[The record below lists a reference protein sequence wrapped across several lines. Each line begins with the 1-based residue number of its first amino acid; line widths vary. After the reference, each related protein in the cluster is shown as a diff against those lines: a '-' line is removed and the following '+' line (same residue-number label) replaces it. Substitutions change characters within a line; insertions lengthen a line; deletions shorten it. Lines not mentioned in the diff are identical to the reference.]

1 MMIEQV
7 HEILNALKRP
17 ATLEDIAGQ
26 LHLSSEETANALQ
39 SLIQDGYCVETK
51 SKGKRKFAPIHMMHL
66 IRCRAAA
73 IPGSPAFARPLD
85 GGSDFYLDMP
95 DEIALDDDLILV
107 RPTEGERPRATLI
120 HVVKRAH
127 PIVTGSVY
135 IEPLEPYKPR
145 RGQRHKRPHKVH
157 EPERIALLSDRRL
170 PPRVTIEGDLLGAKA
185 GDLCV
190 FEVTRWPFRAQHMRV
205 LVKQVMGCAQDISAQ
220 FKALLAEYSIEE
232 CFTDDVLRE
241 AEAFPSSPS
250 ETDLANRRD
259 LRNMTIFT
267 IDGAD
272 AKDFDD
278 AVSLEIDGARAILG
292 VHIADVS
299 YYVTEGSALDL
310 AARARGT
317 SVYLPGMT
325 IPMLPEALSNGL
337 CSLRPN
343 EDRLTY
349 SLLMTLENGR
359 VVDYDLFPAVI
370 RSCARLTYD
379 DVNNMLGGT
388 ENHVPEELHE
398 TLRQMNALAK
408 RLNAI
413 RIARGAL
420 ELDLEE
426 PEFDLAPDGM
436 PSAIRA
442 RTRGD
447 AHRLIE
453 EFMLLANET
462 IAVHAQHAS
471 LPFPYRVHESPDSEK
486 LSALESFLANL
497 GHPEHLGN
505 RPSPQKLQKVLNDF
519 RNRPEGVIVARTL
532 LRAMSRARYSEKP
545 LGHYGLA
552 SRDYCHFTSPI
563 RRYPDL
569 LAHRMLRLFAAGQL
583 DEASSARWTE
593 KVAERAAESS
603 DCEERAAMCERDGDR
618 LMCAAY
624 LSQHIGESFTGILTH
639 LSKRGASVLLDNTTE
654 GRILP
659 QLMDDFYSLD
669 DERMMMVGRHSRRAL
684 RLGDSISVEV
694 YSSEI
699 ASGEVE
705 FAMSAR

>member
-1 MMIEQV
+1 MIEQV

-17 ATLEDIAGQ
+17 ATLKDIAGQ
-26 LHLSSEETANALQ
+26 AQLSAEDAANALQ
-39 SLIQDGYCVETK
+39 SLMQDGYCVETK
-51 SKGKRKFAPIHMMHL
+51 GKGNRKFAPIRMMHL

-73 IPGSPAFARPLD
+73 IPGAPAFARPLD
-85 GGSDFYLDMP
+85 GGSDLYLDMP
-95 DEIALDDDLILV
+95 DEIALDGDLILV
-107 RPTEGERPRATLI
+107 RPTEGERPRGTLI

-127 PIVTGSVY
+127 PLMTGSVY
-135 IEPLEPYKPR
+135 IEPFEPYKPR

-170 PPRVTIEGDLLGAKA
+170 PPRVAIEGDLMGAKA

-190 FEVTRWPFRAQHMRV
+190 FEVSKWPFRAQHMRV
-205 LVKQVMGCAQDISAQ
+205 RVKQVMGCAQDIGAQ
-220 FKALLAEYSIEE
+220 LKALLAEYSIEE
-232 CFTDDVLRE
+232 SFPDDVLRE
-241 AEAFPSSPS
+241 AEAFSSSPA
-250 ETDLANRRD
+250 EADLANRRD
-259 LRNMTIFT
+259 LRGMTIFT

-278 AVSLEIDGARAILG
+278 AVSLDMSNGRIVLG

-299 YYVTEGSALDL
+299 HYVTEGSPLDL

-349 SLLMTLENGR
+349 SLLMTLENGK

-379 DVNNMLGGT
+379 GVNDMLADA
-388 ENHVPEELHE
+388 ENSVPEELHE
-398 TLRQMNALAK
+398 TLRQMNELAK

-413 RIARGAL
+413 RVARGAL

-436 PSAIRA
+436 PTDVRA

-462 IAVHAQHAS
+462 VAAHAQRAS

-486 LSALESFLANL
+486 LSALETFLADL
-497 GHPEHLGN
+497 GHPEHLGS
-505 RPSPQKLQKVLNDF
+505 RPAPQKLQKVLNDF
-519 RNRPEGVIVARTL
+519 RDRPEGIIVARTL

-569 LAHRMLRLFAAGQL
+569 LAHRMLKLLASGKL
-583 DEASSARWTE
+583 DEASSARWSE
-593 KVAERAAESS
+593 RVAERAAESS

-624 LSQHIGESFTGILTH
+624 LSQHIGETFTGIITH
-639 LSKRGASVLLDNTTE
+639 LSRRGAIVLLKNTAE
-654 GRILP
+654 GRIPP

-669 DERMMMVGRHSRRAL
+669 DERLMMVGRHTRRVL
-684 RLGDSISVEV
+684 RLGDTISVEV
-694 YSSEI
+694 YSAEI
-699 ASGEVE
+699 TSGEVE
-705 FAMSAR
+705 FAMTAR